1 MSETILTDP
10 ETVGMD
16 SAQLKRAFALIAGW
30 TESGFMPAAVL
41 HVARHGKTVAHRAF
55 GRTTVVPNGPP
66 AQRDGIFIIASI
78 SKPVTYT
85 ALLRLVDEGS
95 VSLSDPVTRFIP
107 EFGGQSSPDSPD
119 RSAVQIRHICTH
131 TSGLPDMVPN
141 NVLLRRQHAPFETF
155 IEHICKVP
163 LLFAPGTD
171 ISYQSAGTALAAEI
185 VQRVR
190 GKPLRQVLAAE
201 VFEPLGM
208 TDTSLGWN
216 PEKESRIV
224 EATQPS
230 HLTGSD
236 YDHNSLYWRGFGAP
250 WGGLFSTVGDI
261 GRILEMYRQGGALDG
276 VRILSPATAT
286 AMLSEQSDA
295 MPGIPSAT
303 KLQEG
308 WGLGFRLYRRAN
320 PVYFGDLL
328 SPGSFGHTGSTGT
341 FAWCDPTKGLSAV
354 FFCNQLHERV
364 QHEFQTLSNTIAAT
378 VID

>member
-1 MSETILTDP
+1 MSDTNLTDP
-10 ETVGMD
+10 EAVGMD
-16 SAQLKRAFALIAGW
+16 AAQLERAFSLIGGW

-41 HVARHGKTVAHRAF
+41 HVARYGKTIAHRAF
-55 GRTTVVPNGPP
+55 GRITQASDGPP
-66 AQRDGIFIIASI
+66 AQQDSIFIIASI

-107 EFGGQSSPDSPD
+107 EFAGQSSTEAPD
-119 RSAVQIRHICTH
+119 RDSVQIRHICTH

-163 LLFAPGTD
+163 LLFAPGTN

-190 GKPLRQVLAAE
+190 RKPLRQVLAEE
-201 VFEPLGM
+201 VFEPLGLN
-208 TDTSLGWN
+208 DTSLGWN
-216 PEKESRIV
+216 PKKELRIV

-230 HLTGSD
+230 HLGGSD
-236 YDHNSLYWRGFGAP
+236 YDHNSLYWREFGAP

-261 GRILEMYRQGGALDG
+261 GRFVEMYQNGGALNG
-276 VRILSPATAT
+276 VRILSPAMAT
-286 AMLSEQSDA
+286 AMLSEQTDA
-295 MPGIPSAT
+295 MPGIPAAT
-303 KLQEG
+303 KLHEG

-320 PVYFGDLL
+320 PLYFGDLL

-341 FAWCDPTKGLSAV
+341 FAWCDPSRALTAV

-364 QHEFQTLSNTIAAT
+364 QHEFQTLSNTIAAA
-378 VID
+378 IGD